1 VKTAIRFVILLLAG
15 SLLLPLPALATPGP
29 TDQVRET
36 IDKVLDL
43 LRDKKLPDGERR
55 TQLSS
60 LIRSRFDFA
69 LMSQWTLGQYWRKAT
84 DEQQKRFISLYSDL
98 LEESYLGKI
107 ENYTDEKVAYLS
119 EKVEDGRAEVATQ
132 IETASAN
139 IPLVYRLSL
148 EGDRWMVF
156 DVVIEEVSLV
166 RNYRSTFGEIA
177 RKDGI
182 DGLLKQVADKVEE
195 QKAARNG
202 KKP

>member
-36 IDKVLDL
+36 IDKVLDI

-84 DEQQKRFISLYSDL
+84 DEQQKRFIGLYSDL
-98 LEESYLGKI
+98 LEESYLSKI
-107 ENYTDEKVAYLS
+107 EKYTDEKVAYLS

-139 IPLVYRLSL
+139 IPLTYRLSL

-182 DGLLKQVADKVEE
+182 DGLLKQVAEKVEE

-202 KKP
+202 KTP